1 MRSAHL
7 KVWLHRFRQVVPAA
21 ALALVSMPVLAQGAY
36 TPSPRIRDLAIGVCG
51 ACHGVDGHS
60 TNPMFPN
67 LAGQKAWYLAQQ
79 LKEFRAHTRGD
90 PYAVGY
96 MWGMASQ
103 LSNASIAALA
113 KYFSEQKPSA
123 GTAHPAARIREGQ
136 QIYHQGI
143 PSEGVPACA
152 ACHGPNGLGNAHFP
166 RLAGQHAEYI
176 RKQLDSFRSDMRD
189 VMIMHAICTTLH
201 VRQDRALADY
211 LASLP
216 DHDHGHGTTLAR
228 AAAGPAA
235 ARSGQ
240 SG

>member
-1 MRSAHL
+1 MRFAAL
-7 KVWLHRFRQVVPAA
+7 KIWLHRGRRLVAAA
-21 ALALVSMPVLAQGAY
+21 ALALVIIPVPAQGAY
-36 TPSPRIRDLAIGVCG
+36 TPSPRIRDMAIGVCG

-67 LAGQKAWYLAQQ
+67 LAGQKAWYLEQQ
-79 LKEFRAHTRGD
+79 LREFRAHTRGD